1 MDPVLVRDQLV
12 GKIEPTLVTL
22 LGAVCFVLLIAC
34 SNVAILLLVRASGRQ
49 KEIAIRSALGAT
61 RGHIIR
67 HMLTGSLVL
76 GLTGGVFGLL
86 LAYAGVAALVALK
99 PANIPRLDEISV
111 DGRVAVFTFAVSIVT
126 SVLFGIGP
134 ALAATKTDL
143 NEVLKTGG
151 RTARSAIHSHRTRG
165 ALVVAEI
172 ALSVALLA
180 GAGLMLRSF
189 LRLQSVN
196 PGFRPDHVLTME
208 VALPESRYDGVRVAH
223 FYQQLLERVDR
234 LPGVNSAAVARNV
247 PLSGGDPS
255 LNFVIEN
262 RPALSSAEQPR
273 AKYRAISS
281 GYFRAMGV
289 PLVRGRYFDDADGEN
304 SPGAVI
310 INDVMARRFWPGEDP
325 LGKRMKAGF
334 DESNW
339 CTIVGVVGNIKHAG
353 LDAETN
359 AEMYYPYLQVPPS
372 LMSFVESSMAVVVK
386 TSGDPTQIAAAVR
399 GEISALDSDQPVF
412 HVKRMAE
419 LLDDS
424 VAQPRFR
431 AVLLAVFAMVALA
444 LGITGL
450 YGVISYSVSQRANEM
465 SIRAAIGASRG
476 DLMRLV
482 LGEAVRLAVS
492 GALIGVALAFVLG
505 RSLAKLLFGVKPSD
519 PLTMIGVPVLLVAVA
534 MLAAYIPAWR
544 AARTNPVAA
553 LR

>member
-1 MDPVLVRDQLV
+1 
-12 GKIEPTLVTL
+12 
-22 LGAVCFVLLIAC
+22 
-34 SNVAILLLVRASGRQ
+34 
-49 KEIAIRSALGAT
+49 
-61 RGHIIR
+61 
-67 HMLTGSLVL
+67 
-76 GLTGGVFGLL
+76 
-86 LAYAGVAALVALK
+86 
-99 PANIPRLDEISV
+99 
-111 DGRVAVFTFAVSIVT
+111 
-126 SVLFGIGP
+126 
-134 ALAATKTDL
+134 
-143 NEVLKTGG
+143 
-151 RTARSAIHSHRTRG
+151 
-165 ALVVAEI
+165 
-172 ALSVALLA
+172 
-180 GAGLMLRSF
+180 
-189 LRLQSVN
+189 
-196 PGFRPDHVLTME
+196 
-208 VALPESRYDGVRVAH
+208 
-223 FYQQLLERVDR
+223 
-234 LPGVNSAAVARNV
+234 
-247 PLSGGDPS
+247 
-255 LNFVIEN
+255 
-262 RPALSSAEQPR
+262 
-273 AKYRAISS
+273 
-281 GYFRAMGV
+281 MGV

-386 TSGDPTQIAAAVR
+386 TSGDPTQVAAAVR
-399 GEISALDSDQPVF
+399 SEVTALDPDQPVF

-424 VAQPRFR
+424 VSQPRFR

-450 YGVISYSVSQRANEM
+450 YGVISYSVSQRTNEM
-465 SIRAAIGASRG
+465 GIRAAVGASRG
-476 DLMRLV
+476 DLMKLV

-505 RSLAKLLFGVKPSD
+505 RSLAKMLFGVRPSD
-519 PLTMIGVPVLLVAVA
+519 PLTMVGVPLLLVAVA

-544 AARTNPVAA
+544 AARTNPVSA